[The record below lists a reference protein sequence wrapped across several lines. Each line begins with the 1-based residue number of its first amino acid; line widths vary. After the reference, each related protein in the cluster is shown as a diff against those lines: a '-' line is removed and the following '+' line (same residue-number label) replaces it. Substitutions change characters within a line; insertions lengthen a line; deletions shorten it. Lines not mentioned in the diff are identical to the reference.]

1 MPNLHKMHNLRVP
14 SALLPMNAS
23 RSLGHLLMSFIYVA
37 GCSQLIV
44 DNRLARS
51 ARPSSPRPMCYVIRR
66 RVFNTT
72 RKFWFELLQSG
83 LALLAPQVDSSFD
96 AWWHKAALIVS
107 GDAQKGLNSLI
118 ILDAWTI

>member
-1 MPNLHKMHNLRVP
+1 MLFL
-14 SALLPMNAS
+14 
-23 RSLGHLLMSFIYVA
+23 YVA
-37 GCSQLIV
+37 GCSQLIL
-44 DNRLARS
+44 DSRLARS
-51 ARPSSPRPMCYVIRR
+51 ATPSSPGPMCLCDQESIQHLLISC
-66 RVFNTT
+66 VFT
-72 RKFWFELLQSG
+72 RQFWFELLQSG